1 MDFAAAAVVA
11 GLVEGTDAWRPRLE
25 EAAESWALA
34 DRTQRMAAMDMEAV
48 HPGVM
53 RVSTC
58 FRTLELELEASSA
71 AALLG
76 ILGSLCA
83 YQRHMLPWQLVAPAA
98 PEQPVLVA
106 STEPL
111 LVAVVARRVRVIS
124 RSP

>member
-83 YQRHMLPWQLVAPAA
+83 CQQRMQLWQPVVLVVPGL
-98 PEQPVLVA
+98 PVLVA
-106 STEPL
+106 STEL
-111 LVAVVARRVRVIS
+111 LLAAVVARQVQETS
-124 RSP
+124 MSP